1 MKKRSSD
8 RIGSLLVLTN
18 PGSRR
23 ASEVRKELEDTVSSL
38 DPAPRMTWC
47 EVTSTPEDPGP
58 VDRIFIVGGDGT
70 VNLALRWL
78 AQVAVEAP
86 AAIIPAGTGNNLAR
100 GLGIPTTPARSIAL
114 ALDSTTTRKIDAVH
128 YTLDDGSTGWMLQVA
143 ALGFPAVVARR
154 FDRLRRQPV
163 IHHPIRWL
171 GDFFYRILAI
181 ITLFSRHTAPIEWK
195 FKTHDRSW
203 EAAGMALFL
212 GNEGTIGGGFRPCPN
227 ALLDDG
233 LLDQCLIPSLTPWSA
248 MKLFP
253 KISRGTHLEA
263 CPDLTY
269 RQDEKI
275 RIEQPAGPF
284 LVDGDI
290 VGNPQ
295 AIDLEVLARHFEV
308 FLPQSFEETSFEE
321 TSFEETSF
329 EEK

>member
-1 MKKRSSD
+1 VTIKNRSSG

-38 DPAPRMTWC
+38 DPAPRITWC

-78 AQVAVEAP
+78 AQAAVKAP

-114 ALDSTTTRKIDAVH
+114 ALDATATRKIDAVR
-128 YTLDDGSTGWMLQVA
+128 YTLDDVSTGLMLQVA
-143 ALGFPAVVARR
+143 AVGFPAVVAWR

-163 IHHPIRWL
+163 IRHPIRWL
-171 GDFFYRILAI
+171 GDFCYRILAI
-181 ITLFSRHTAPIEWK
+181 ITLFSRHTAPIRWK
-195 FKTHDRSW
+195 FKTQDHSW

-212 GNEGTIGGGFRPCPN
+212 GNEGTIGGGFRPCPA

-253 KISRGTHLEA
+253 KISRGTHLET
-263 CPDLTY
+263 CPGLTY

-275 RIEQPAGPF
+275 RIKQPAGPF

-295 AIDLEVLARHFEV
+295 VIELEVLARHFEV
-308 FLPQSFEETSFEE
+308 FLPQSFE
-321 TSFEETSF
+321 
-329 EEK
+329 